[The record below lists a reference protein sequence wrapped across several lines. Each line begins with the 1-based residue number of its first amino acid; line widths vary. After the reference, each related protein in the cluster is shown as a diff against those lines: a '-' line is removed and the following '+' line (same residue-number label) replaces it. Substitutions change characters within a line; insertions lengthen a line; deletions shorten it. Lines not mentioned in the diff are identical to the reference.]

1 MDRHPAVWMITML
14 VALSLL
20 AGCGSGG
27 TETVRQE
34 LQEANRHIS
43 ASAEAIK
50 GLSDFQRSWEELVTG
65 GQADSAPEV
74 RALLLEAQ
82 ASEKKALSE
91 LELAEKTLRG
101 AWGEPV
107 SEEMKTYL
115 EMKLD
120 ALSEQIAG
128 LEEELLAMPI
138 RLEVISLV
146 EKEAPLDQVLQLHR
160 QIEEKE
166 ARSMELLRNA
176 GVMHQDAN
184 DYYDEKQLGS

>member
-1 MDRHPAVWMITML
+1 MIATI
-14 VALSLL
+14 VALSLV
-20 AGCGSGG
+20 AGCGSDG

-82 ASEKKALSE
+82 ASEQKALSE
-91 LELAEKTLRG
+91 LELAEKALRG
-101 AWGEPV
+101 ARGEPV

-115 EMKLD
+115 DMKLD

-146 EKEAPLDQVLQLHR
+146 EKEAPLDQVLQLHL

>member
-1 MDRHPAVWMITML
+1 MDKHPAAGIITIL
-14 VALSLL
+14 VALALL

-27 TETVRQE
+27 TETVRQA

-43 ASAEAIK
+43 SSAEAIK
-50 GLSDFQRSWEELVTG
+50 GLSDFQVSWEALVTG
-65 GQADSAPEV
+65 GEADSAPKV

-82 ASEKKALSE
+82 ASEQKALTE
-91 LELAEKTLRG
+91 LELAEKALRG
-101 AWGEPV
+101 VRSEPV

-115 EMKLD
+115 DMKLD

-128 LEEELLAMPI
+128 LEEELGAMPV

-146 EKEAPLDQVLQLHR
+146 EKDAPLDQLLPLHQ
-160 QIEEKE
+160 QIDEIE

-176 GVMHQDAN
+176 GVMHRDAN